1 MEKSITLYGIC
12 YSAGGQER
20 RDPTTGEVKISSPC
34 LSGRTS
40 RNNGG
45 EVYQLYHQ
53 PAVELARELE
63 AAGFQFTALDFVR
76 VIGADER
83 GDALRLT
90 PVPGKEV
97 VSTVLSGVKQDGSEY
112 RYNLIEHANVL
123 EYEVAAFETHT
134 ATLRLRD
141 GSTREVTA

>member
-1 MEKSITLYGIC
+1 MWEYSEKVQEHFFNPRN
-12 YSAGGQER
+12 AGALG
-20 RDPTTGEVKISSPC
+20 DANATGEVGSISC
-34 LSGRTS
+34 
-40 RNNGG
+40 
-45 EVYQLYHQ
+45 
-53 PAVELARELE
+53 
-63 AAGFQFTALDFVR
+63 
-76 VIGADER
+76 